1 MDAGASI
8 GIVGG
13 GQLAWMLA
21 QAARRDGVALHVQT
35 PSAQDPA
42 AALATSVV
50 QADVRDVAGT
60 AELAR
65 RCSAI
70 SFENEWVDL
79 DGLAPLAAS
88 GVAFVPTLD
97 SLRPLVC
104 KRSQRELLQR
114 LNLPSPRWFPLEQV
128 KAELADRQASSAV
141 GEGGDGAAGAGASD
155 GTGQAGASGGSDTDE
170 PQGSASGSAPID
182 RHTLPDGFSYPVMA
196 KAASGGYDG
205 RGTAVLHNDD
215 DLDELLGRV
224 DPASWIVEE
233 FVNFEQ
239 ELAVVAAR
247 DAEGEVVVFPLVQT
261 HQHGQVCDW
270 VLAPVEASHALEQ
283 AVRNIAASLLTSLQ
297 YVGVL
302 AIEFFY
308 GRGGLLINE
317 LAPRTHNSG
326 HYSIEAC
333 NLSQFE
339 QQLRVVAG
347 QTALEPDLVV
357 PGALMVNLLG
367 FEDRNAADPA
377 ADYASLREA
386 LTALPDAHLHWYGKA
401 GASIGRKLGHITLLL
416 RQSDP
421 ATRRQE
427 AMERLEQVRQHWP
440 LPPEERRSADRRIA
454 QRRVTPRGA

>member
-1 MDAGASI
+1 MDAAASI

-21 QAARRDGVALHVQT
+21 EAARRQGVALHVQT

-42 AALATSVV
+42 AGLATSVV

-60 AELAR
+60 AELAS

-88 GVAFVPTLD
+88 GVAFLPSLEA
-97 SLRPLVC
+97 LRPLVC

-114 LNLPSPRWFPLEQV
+114 LNLPSPRWFALEQV
-128 KAELADRQASSAV
+128 KADLAARQVAAAARR
-141 GEGGDGAAGAGASD
+141 GDGANGSAGPGPGGGAGAAAD
-155 GTGQAGASGGSDTDE
+155 GAA
-170 PQGSASGSAPID
+170 AAPLD
-182 RHTLPDGFSYPVMA
+182 RHTLPEGFSYPVMA

-205 RGTAVLHNDD
+205 RGTAVLHDDD
-215 DLDELLGRV
+215 DLADLLGRV
-224 DPASWIVEE
+224 EAASWIVEE
-233 FVNFEQ
+233 FVDFEQ

-247 DAEGEVVVFPLVQT
+247 DAQGEVVIFPLVQT

-270 VLAPVEASHALEQ
+270 VLAPVEASHGLEQ
-283 AVRNIAASLLTSLQ
+283 AVRNMAASLLTSLH

-308 GRGGLLINE
+308 GRRGLLINE

-333 NLSQFE
+333 SLSQFE
-339 QQLRVVAG
+339 QQLRVVSG
-347 QTALEPDLVV
+347 QSAQEPDLVV

-367 FEDRNAADPA
+367 FEDRDPADPA
-377 ADYASLREA
+377 ADYASQRQA
-386 LTALPDAHLHWYGKA
+386 LAALPDAHLHWYGKA

-416 RQSDP
+416 RQADP
-421 ATRRQE
+421 ASRRQE
-427 AMERLEQVRQHWP
+427 AMDRLEQVRQHWP
-440 LPPEERRSADRRIA
+440 LPPEERRAADRRVA
-454 QRRVTPRGA
+454 ERRNSPEGA